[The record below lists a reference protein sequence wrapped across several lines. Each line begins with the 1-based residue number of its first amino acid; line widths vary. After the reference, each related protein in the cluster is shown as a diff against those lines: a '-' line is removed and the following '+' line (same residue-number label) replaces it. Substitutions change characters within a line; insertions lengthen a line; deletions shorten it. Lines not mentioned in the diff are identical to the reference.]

1 MQEERVRALALFE
14 KKMEEM
20 SDQIN
25 EKSKKI
31 YQLEEEIRTIAY
43 SGQVALPVKI
53 DQVRCFIF
61 LKKSWEKL
69 LIFPLK
75 KEATF
80 LYLEHRVLF
89 GHRIH

>member
-20 SDQIN
+20 ADQIG

-31 YQLEEEIRTIAY
+31 YRLEEEIRTIAY

-53 DQVRCFIF
+53 DQVSCFIF
-61 LKKSWEKL
+61 L
-69 LIFPLK
+69 
-75 KEATF
+75 
-80 LYLEHRVLF
+80 
-89 GHRIH
+89 